1 MANKYLNDTGLQYFY
16 NKLKTIFQAQETG
29 KGLSTNDY
37 TTNEK
42 NKLSGISNGAQ
53 VNVIETVKK
62 NGTALTVTSK
72 AVDVSVPTKT
82 SELTNDSDFV
92 EDDSYVHTD
101 NNYTGD
107 EKTKLAGI
115 AAGAE
120 VNQNAFSSVKMKQNP
135 SASSPWSSINSNG
148 KSDILYFIAGNNI
161 SLIPS
166 LAENSRQG
174 VQINASW
181 PTQMTAEE
189 ASAGTITY
197 SRTISPKVLH
207 DAIAEAVGEITT
219 MSYQIVEELPA
230 TGSTGVIYLISHGP
244 ETMNVYDE
252 YIWIGSTFEMI
263 GSTAVDLSG
272 YMKTTDMVAI
282 TTAEIDSLFA

>member
-42 NKLSGISNGAQ
+42 NKLSGISDGAQ

-72 AVDVSVPTKT
+72 AVDISVPTKT

-92 EDDSYVHTD
+92 EDANYVHTD
-101 NNYTGD
+101 NNYTSD

-120 VNQNAFSSVKMKQNP
+120 VNQNAFGSAKFKQNP
-135 SASSPWSSINSNG
+135 SSSSWTSINSNA
-148 KSDILYFIAGNNI
+148 KSDALYFIPGSNI
-161 SLIPS
+161 SMIS
-166 LAENSRQG
+166 ALAEGSHRG
-174 VQINASW
+174 VQISASW
-181 PTQMTAEE
+181 PPSMTAEE
-189 ASAGTITY
+189 ASAGTNVY
-197 SRTISPKVLH
+197 SRIISPKVLH